1 MKLLSNQGRGGEFVF
16 DMLQLFLLAALLLL
30 ACSKQQLSLSH
41 SSYSSSRFQFFCFSL
56 LAAPLHP
63 DPVLYFKAT
72 SVAAAGDIYCQLFLL
87 AALLLLACSSF
98 LSLSLS
104 SFRFQCFSAQL
115 HSRSCAIN
123 IIYPLYLLRLLASLF
138 FSQLFSMSVLLHSI

>member
-1 MKLLSNQGRGGEFVF
+1 MLVVPYLFMELALTQRTGLRATCSITKSSTFHCNSTYIHWPIFHVGDEWYATIVVSLDLDLPGALRHSWCLMKLLSNQGRGGEFVF

-72 SVAAAGDIYCQLFLL
+72 SVAAAGDI
-87 AALLLLACSSF
+87 
-98 LSLSLS
+98 
-104 SFRFQCFSAQL
+104 
-115 HSRSCAIN
+115 
-123 IIYPLYLLRLLASLF
+123 
-138 FSQLFSMSVLLHSI
+138 